1 MHHEMSWNV
10 KTEMENSNSSLATNS
25 IFSKM
30 LRWQLAATAAVALV
44 ALFVSGLQAGI
55 SASAGGFSVIIGAF
69 IASKIAQR
77 SDKKK
82 DASAILF
89 NLLKAE
95 AVKILVIVVLLF
107 ITFKVYKQLVPFALI
122 VGLAAAALFSGAAIS
137 KLDDDTLQNK

>member
-1 MHHEMSWNV
+1 MD
-10 KTEMENSNSSLATNS
+10 NSNKGLAS
-25 IFSKM
+25 RDVFSKM
-30 LRWQLAATAAVALV
+30 LRWQLTATVVVAVIAQFISG
-44 ALFVSGLQAGI
+44 AHACVSVL
-55 SASAGGFSVIIGAF
+55 AGGFSVIIGAF

-77 SDKKK
+77 SDNKK
-82 DASAILF
+82 DASAILI

-122 VGLAAAALFSGAAIS
+122 AGLAAAALFSGAAIS